1 MRKTD
6 IVTGIG
12 FFTTLVGFAGLA
24 ESFSGNGKTPIAMGI
39 VAIGILLCASQTMG
53 EWINEIKDNSGI
65 NASYPCYLDFKR
77 KSRR

>member
-6 IVTGIG
+6 IATGIG

-39 VAIGILLCASQTMG
+39 VAIGILLCASQTIREGVASVKEDMG
-53 EWINEIKDNSGI
+53 FSANYP
-65 NASYPCYLDFKR
+65 SYLALKR
-77 KSRR
+77 KRRR